1 MSVFNAIDL
10 SNLAPPKI
18 IEELSAEQLVE
29 DYVKY
34 FKALDTKGDKKLADT
49 IQALLPS
56 DPSYKIIE
64 ACAYRELL
72 LRQRINDSIKAMLV
86 AYATGED
93 LDHLAAFIPIERKV
107 LDEGDPTDTPPRP
120 RIMESDDDFRKRVVL
135 APEAFSTAG
144 SKGAY
149 VFHALS
155 VPGVKEACPVSPSA
169 SYVKLYIFAEE
180 NNGEASQELLN
191 AVAAVF
197 TDDIRT
203 FTDQVSF
210 HSADILE
217 YTVKATIEV
226 DEKAPIKKLESE
238 AGASLDKYVEECH
251 SLGKCVAL
259 SGISAALHVPGVRSV
274 TITEPTT
281 NIGGQENCAPFCVA
295 KDLTVNQV
303 STSDNPSGDGEG

>member
-34 FKALDTKGDKKLADT
+34 FKALGTNGDKTLADS
-49 IQALLPS
+49 IEALLPS

-72 LRQRINDSIKAMLV
+72 LRQRINDSIKSILV

-93 LDHLAAFIPIERKV
+93 LDHLAAFVPIERKV
-107 LDEGDPTDTPPRP
+107 LDEGDSTVTPPRP
-120 RIMESDDDFRKRVVL
+120 KVMESDDDFRKRVVL

-155 VPGVKEACPVSPSA
+155 VPGVKEACPVSPTPA
-169 SYVKLYIFAEE
+169 HVKLYIFADE
-180 NNGEASQELLN
+180 GTGAASQKLLN
-191 AVAAVF
+191 AVADVF
-197 TDDIRT
+197 TDDVRT
-203 FTDQVSF
+203 FTDQVEF
-210 HSADILE
+210 KSAEILE
-217 YTVKATIEV
+217 YTIDATIEV
-226 DEKAPIKKLESE
+226 DKEAPIKKIETE
-238 AGASLDKYVEECH
+238 AALSLQRYVTECH

-259 SGISAALHVPGVRSV
+259 SGISAALHVSGVRSV
-274 TITEPTT
+274 TVANPVA
-281 NIGGQENCAPFCVA
+281 NIGGQEHCAPYCTVA
-295 KDLTVNQV
+295 TLTVKEIEV
-303 STSDNPSGDGEG
+303 AETPSGEE